1 MMLRA
6 KAYLDMVLLM
16 TDTAEKTELV
26 PDFFKYQKCKYSKTR
41 IWFTKVIYFCP
52 NLNKFL
58 IWGIF
63 FILIE

>member
-41 IWFTKVIYFCP
+41 I
-52 NLNKFL
+52 
-58 IWGIF
+58 
-63 FILIE
+63 

>member
-1 MMLRA
+1 MMLRE

-41 IWFTKVIYFCP
+41 I
-52 NLNKFL
+52 
-58 IWGIF
+58 
-63 FILIE
+63 